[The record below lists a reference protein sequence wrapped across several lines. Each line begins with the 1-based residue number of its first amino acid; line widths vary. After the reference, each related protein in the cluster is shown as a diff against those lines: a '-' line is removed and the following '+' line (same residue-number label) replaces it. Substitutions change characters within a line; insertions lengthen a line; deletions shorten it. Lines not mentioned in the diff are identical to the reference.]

1 MKFFTKYSLFA
12 NVLSII
18 VIIFS
23 ILYII
28 YNALDGGK

>member
-12 NVLSII
+12 NLLSII

-23 ILYII
+23 FLYIS
-28 YNALDGGK
+28 YKALD